1 MMPGNTQTI
10 ELRERA
16 RVSCLRSPHISHLTA
31 VLTQFYMKRK
41 EWKLAVSALDVVLVK
56 PTDEDVL
63 WMPDID
69 SLLLR
74 SQVRLR
80 LADKTGALEDAVTV
94 TSSLAL
100 NHPKTPKAIV
110 LKAQVRIYS
119 ELTARLT
126 MMTGRRCLRWEI
138 WRRL

>member
-1 MMPGNTQTI
+1 
-10 ELRERA
+10 
-16 RVSCLRSPHISHLTA
+16 
-31 VLTQFYMKRK
+31 MKRK
-41 EWKLAVSALDVVLVK
+41 EWKLAASALDVVLVK

-80 LADKTGALEDAVTV
+80 LGDKTGALEDALTV
-94 TSSLAL
+94 TQTLPL

-110 LKAQVRIYS
+110 LKAQVRITEQSTRFSY
-119 ELTARLT
+119 LYI
-126 MMTGRRCLRWEI
+126 RCFIYHRFFKVNFILYVKYLLEF
-138 WRRL
+138 